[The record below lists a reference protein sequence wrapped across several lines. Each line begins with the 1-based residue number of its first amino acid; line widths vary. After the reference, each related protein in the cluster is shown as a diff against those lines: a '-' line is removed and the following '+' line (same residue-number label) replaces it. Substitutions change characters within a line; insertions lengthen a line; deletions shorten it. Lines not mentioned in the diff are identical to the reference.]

1 MNLQIIAKSASQLFS
16 LPEICIKLQ
25 DLIYDP
31 ESSMSDIAQL
41 ISVDPSL
48 SARLLKIA
56 NSSFYSFPSQID
68 SLSRAITL
76 IGTADLYSLALATS
90 TPETFGSLEDNEHI
104 DMYRF
109 WRLSVNTGL
118 TSRLL
123 AEELGLRHTEVFFL
137 AGLFHNL
144 GKLVIL
150 EQAPDKYLEI
160 KSGLDSG
167 VSPWSV
173 EKGVIDYTYAEVGD
187 ALLECWNMPANLRDM
202 VANQHQPEQASD
214 PRFAAII
221 HIASRGI
228 SHQEYGAEIGFNF
241 LQSIDANAWRLTD
254 LSPEQLEQALQ
265 TAESSSQEMMNNM
278 NLNG

>member
-1 MNLQIIAKSASQLFS
+1 MNLKLIAKSASQLFS

-104 DMYRF
+104 DMHRF
-109 WRLSVNTGL
+109 WRQSVNTGL

-137 AGLFHNL
+137 AGLFHNI

-150 EQAPDKYLEI
+150 EQAPDKYLQI
-160 KSGLDSG
+160 KAHPIDDM
-167 VSPWSV
+167 SPWEIERS
-173 EKGVIDYTYAEVGD
+173 VIDYTYADVGD
-187 ALLECWNMPANLRDM
+187 ALLACWNMPENLRDM
-202 VANQHQPEQASD
+202 VANQHRPDKAAD
-214 PRFAAII
+214 AKFAAII

-228 SHQEYGAEIGFNF
+228 CQKEYTNDSGFNF
-241 LQSIDANAWRLTD
+241 IASIQDDAWMNTGLNTD
-254 LSPEQLEQALQ
+254 QLEQCLQ
-265 TAESSSQEMMNNM
+265 TADSCVQEMMSNM